1 MKLRNILAAAALVAA
16 IGTQAEG
23 QKYVILHNP
32 EVDLS
37 TLKVDKEGFYVLFDG
52 SSLNGWRG
60 YCKDY
65 LPSKWENKDGALH
78 FKGRGEGEGGDVIFA
93 ARSLQPSIRMVPRLR
108 SSSHLTDL

>member
-37 TLKVDKEGFYVLFDG
+37 TLKGLCAQQVGEQ
-52 SSLNGWRG
+52 GWCPAFQGTWR
-60 YCKDY
+60 
-65 LPSKWENKDGALH
+65 
-78 FKGRGEGEGGDVIFA
+78 R
-93 ARSLQPSIRMVPRLR
+93 
-108 SSSHLTDL
+108 

>member
-37 TLKVDKEGFYVLFDG
+37 TLKVVTVSAVPPDFDMMQTMVLF
-52 SSLNGWRG
+52 SLT
-60 YCKDY
+60 C
-65 LPSKWENKDGALH
+65 
-78 FKGRGEGEGGDVIFA
+78 
-93 ARSLQPSIRMVPRLR
+93 LR
-108 SSSHLTDL
+108 ISA